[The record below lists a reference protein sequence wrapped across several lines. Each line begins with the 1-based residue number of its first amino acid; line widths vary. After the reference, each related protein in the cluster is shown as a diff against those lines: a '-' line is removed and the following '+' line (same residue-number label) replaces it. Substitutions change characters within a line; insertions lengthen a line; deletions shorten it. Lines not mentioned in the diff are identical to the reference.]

1 VKSRSY
7 IVTLAA
13 CASAALGTPVAL
25 AAVQA
30 GDGAYSSA
38 RSTSSQSTLAT
49 MLAAGTSYHAAA
61 NYRNERTSVGTVRTH
76 KAQTSVRPD
85 DRSGPRGI

>member
-1 VKSRSY
+1 MKSRSY

-25 AAVQA
+25 ASVQA
-30 GDGAYSSA
+30 GDGAYAAA

-49 MLAAGTSYHAAA
+49 MLAAGTRYHAAA
-61 NYRNERTSVGTVRTH
+61 NYRNEKALVRAA
-76 KAQTSVRPD
+76 KASQAAVRPD

>member
-1 VKSRSY
+1 MKSRSY

-61 NYRNERTSVGTVRTH
+61 NYRNEKKLVRAT
-76 KAQTSVRPD
+76 KAPQTGVRPD

>member
-1 VKSRSY
+1 MKSRSY

-13 CASAALGTPVAL
+13 CAATALGTPIAQ

-30 GDGAYSSA
+30 GDGAYSTA
-38 RSTSSQSTLAT
+38 KITSSQSTLAT
-49 MLAAGTSYHAAA
+49 MLAAGTRYHAAA
-61 NYRNERTSVGTVRTH
+61 NYRNEKTLVRAA
-76 KAQTSVRPD
+76 KAPQTGVRPD